1 MNEFMLNFAKGNA
14 GIFQYVRRCKSQVP
28 GVPDHVKERNRAG
41 PALRRVHPVA
51 RPWIR
56 PDIAFAAKPN
66 VEAVEGVVADGNPNP
81 EQLKKEDERHATQ
94 ELDLFCVGA
103 GAFGGKRVRDKVL
116 DQKQPNRDD
125 PGERMQASEKK
136 GVSLTRA

>member
-1 MNEFMLNFAKGNA
+1 MYQFILNFAEG
-14 GIFQYVRRCKSQVP
+14 RRRIRQDMYAAETQVP
-28 GVPDHVKERNRAG
+28 GVPDHVKERDRAG

-51 RPWIR
+51 RPGIR
-56 PDIAFAAKPN
+56 PDIAFAAKPD

-81 EQLKKEDERHATQ
+81 EKLQQEDEGDAAQ
-94 ELDLFCVGA
+94 EFDLLGVGA
-103 GAFGGKRVRDKVL
+103 WALGGKRVRDKVL

-125 PGERMQASEKK
+125 PGERMQAAQKK

>member
-28 GVPDHVKERNRAG
+28 GVPDHVEERDRAG

-51 RPWIR
+51 RPRIR
-56 PDIAFAAKPN
+56 GYIAFTAKPD
-66 VEAVEGVVADGNPNP
+66 VEAIEGVVTDWNPNP
-81 EQLKKEDERHATQ
+81 EQFKKEDERHATQ

-103 GAFGGKRVRDKVL
+103 GTFGGKRVRDKVL
-116 DQKQPNRDD
+116 DQKQADGND
-125 PGERMQASEKK
+125 PGQRMQA
-136 GVSLTRA
+136 A